1 MTSRTTL
8 ALLCCLAAGPLA
20 AQPALKHVPEVL
32 EAGPMR
38 IDRVKDGLYLIRGPF
53 LPCTPN
59 GCRPNGPDDGLYHE
73 AGDVALRVT
82 SRGLILVDDKFVN
95 HVPDILELVRT
106 VSELPI
112 HYVLNTHHH
121 GDHASGNAPLR
132 AMGIDVVGHENVR
145 ANFLRIQQPG
155 EPNIAFAD
163 KASVFSGDVE
173 VQLLHLGRGHTSGD
187 TVIYFPDL
195 KTVHAG
201 DLIVDGMPVIDY
213 AGGGSAIAFIDTIG
227 ALVELDFDTLI
238 PGHGRLMTKQDVVD
252 YKARFEEMN
261 RRMRNLARSGV
272 PKSEVRARLYLADLD
287 WERTVSTT
295 TWESAVVQI
304 TNATGEPLHA
314 RLVALIPEEFFTTPA
329 AQPVDVPP
337 RQTVAVPIDVQ
348 SRGPSGTTYPLQAI
362 LQFTQGGIPRTI
374 VAGTVLGIGTT
385 PNRPMASPLAVGI
398 AALLIALGVVGAAQR
413 MARKRRVDGGA
424 GPP

>member
-1 MTSRTTL
+1 MTSRATL

-20 AQPALKHVPEVL
+20 AQPALKHIPEVL

-53 LPCTPN
+53 LPCAPN

-73 AGDVALRVT
+73 AGDVALRV
-82 SRGLILVDDKFVN
+82 SSQGLILVDDKFAN
-95 HVPDILELVRT
+95 HVPNILELVRT
-106 VSELPI
+106 VSDLPI

-121 GDHASGNAPLR
+121 GDHASGNAALR
-132 AMGIDVVGHENVR
+132 AMGIDIVGQENVR

-155 EPNIAFAD
+155 EPNIVFAG

-195 KTVHAG
+195 RTVHAG

-213 AGGGSAIAFIDTIG
+213 AGGGSALAFVETIG
-227 ALVELDFDTLI
+227 ALLELDFDTLI

-272 PKSEVRARLYLADLD
+272 PKSEVRAKLYLADLGWD
-287 WERTVSTT
+287 HTVSTT
-295 TWESAVVQI
+295 TWE
-304 TNATGEPLHA
+304 TNLERYYDEL
-314 RLVALIPEEFFTTPA
+314 A
-329 AQPVDVPP
+329 AQ
-337 RQTVAVPIDVQ
+337 
-348 SRGPSGTTYPLQAI
+348 
-362 LQFTQGGIPRTI
+362 
-374 VAGTVLGIGTT
+374 
-385 PNRPMASPLAVGI
+385 
-398 AALLIALGVVGAAQR
+398 
-413 MARKRRVDGGA
+413 
-424 GPP
+424 